1 MNNLSSL
8 FPKYKYKG
16 AIFLYLC
23 IDLKSFYASVECI
36 ERNYNPLTTPLVVA
50 DASKGKGSICL
61 AISPALKNKGVRNRC
76 RLYEIPETIFYIIAK
91 PRMKKYIEYSAR
103 IYRIFLQFV
112 AKEDIHV
119 YSIDESFIYIQPY
132 LHLYKKTPIEMGKII
147 IEEIFKQTKLI
158 ATCGVGSNLFLA
170 KVALDLLAKNS
181 KDGIAFLNEPLFK
194 EKLWDYTPLS
204 DIWQIGVKSEK
215 RLNKLHLYTLKDIA
229 FAPQEILFDEF
240 KSNAIELIEHAWGK
254 ESTTMKDIKNYIT
267 DDHSLSSGQT
277 LERDYSYDEVLLIVK
292 EMVELLS
299 LDLIHHHYVTDG
311 ISISISYSHQYNIK
325 TTRKGKRL
333 DIKTNSYEI
342 LKKEILELYQL
353 STHKNIPI
361 RKIRISFHVIND
373 SFEQYHL
380 LFDEKKILKEKKLHE
395 TIDKIKD
402 KHGKSAIIRGMNLQ
416 KNATTLKRN
425 KQIGGHNES

>member
-1 MNNLSSL
+1 
-8 FPKYKYKG
+8 
-16 AIFLYLC
+16 
-23 IDLKSFYASVECI
+23 
-36 ERNYNPLTTPLVVA
+36 
-50 DASKGKGSICL
+50 
-61 AISPALKNKGVRNRC
+61 
-76 RLYEIPETIFYIIAK
+76 
-91 PRMKKYIEYSAR
+91 
-103 IYRIFLQFV
+103 
-112 AKEDIHV
+112 
-119 YSIDESFIYIQPY
+119 
-132 LHLYKKTPIEMGKII
+132 
-147 IEEIFKQTKLI
+147 
-158 ATCGVGSNLFLA
+158 
-170 KVALDLLAKNS
+170 
-181 KDGIAFLNEPLFK
+181 
-194 EKLWDYTPLS
+194 
-204 DIWQIGVKSEK
+204 
-215 RLNKLHLYTLKDIA
+215 
-229 FAPQEILFDEF
+229 
-240 KSNAIELIEHAWGK
+240 
-254 ESTTMKDIKNYIT
+254 
-267 DDHSLSSGQT
+267 
-277 LERDYSYDEVLLIVK
+277 
-292 EMVELLS
+292 MVELLS